1 MSAQAARLGFTL
13 AEVLITLGII
23 GIVAALTIP
32 QLISGYKKRV
42 VETKLQKVHSILSQ
56 AVRLSE
62 AENDVAVNWNWPESV
77 VDEEGRNVFFDKY
90 FKPYM
95 KIVDEERTYF
105 IVYKPDGTR
114 DYTEWHT
121 YYKLFDGTFISFY
134 ISFDVHRNVYYA
146 SIEVILP
153 GTNKDYLISG
163 KDYFNFQINVS
174 SNKTAVSVFPSTYGG
189 LTCEGI
195 SNNLNYFVDKCK
207 TATQGGY
214 YCTALIY
221 CNGWKIPDYYPVRF

>member
-1 MSAQAARLGFTL
+1 MGFTL

-62 AENDVAVNWNWPESV
+62 AENDVVVNWDLPASY
-77 VDEEGRNVFFDKY
+77 VDYQERKKYFNRY

-95 KIVDEERTYF
+95 QIVGEKDMAF
-105 IVYKPDGTR
+105 QFKKPDGTIANN
-114 DYTEWHT
+114 EWKT
-121 YYKLFDGTFISFY
+121 YYELSDGTFVSFY
-134 ISFDVHRNVYYA
+134 TSYDVHRHLYY
-146 SIEVILP
+146 ICFNVILS
-153 GTNKDYLISG
+153 GINKDRLIIG
-163 KDYFNFQINVS
+163 KDEFVFYIKPSIDNSSGYVS
-174 SNKTAVSVFPSTYGG
+174 PTLNGE
-189 LTCEGI
+189 LTCKDAFANI
-195 SNNLNYFVDKCK
+195 DTYIQKCK
-207 TATQGGY
+207 SAIDGMS